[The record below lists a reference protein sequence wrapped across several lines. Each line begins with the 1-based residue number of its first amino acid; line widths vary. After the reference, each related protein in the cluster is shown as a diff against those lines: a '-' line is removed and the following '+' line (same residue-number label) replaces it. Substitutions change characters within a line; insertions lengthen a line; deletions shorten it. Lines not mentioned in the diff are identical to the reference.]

1 MKFKTKIPET
11 LGFQLTPMLD
21 VVFILL
27 IFFVVTQQVVLDE
40 QDIDV
45 DVPTAVS
52 EDDKDA
58 ARALDEIIINARE
71 VIENEPDE
79 RLREAD
85 KRHNRKI
92 GDLVVKFNSKEYT
105 LAGMTAKLRELVES
119 NRNQPVCIRAD
130 KDMRWDKVVEVI
142 SACTDAGVYNV
153 RFASD
158 PRGKQNGKK
167 TAAGE

>member
-45 DVPTAVS
+45 EVPTAVS

-79 RLREAD
+79 RLRAAD
-85 KRHNRKI
+85 AQHNRKV

-105 LAGMTAKLRELVES
+105 LAGMTAKLKELVES
-119 NRNQPVCIRAD
+119 NRDQPVCLRAD

-142 SACTDAGVYNV
+142 SACTDAGVYKV
-153 RFASD
+153 RVASD
-158 PRGKQNGKK
+158 PRGKGGNTDAGKQK
-167 TAAGE
+167 